1 MTSKR
6 ILQGFLLL
14 NVFLVLYGYALGF
27 GKSLWLDELLTI
39 IFARELSHLNLIEKF
54 TIDPHAP
61 FFYFFL
67 NFFQYLLNL
76 VNIDINNN
84 INLLRLINL
93 IGLIPLFLSY
103 QILKKEEIQININFV
118 FLLLISS
125 NYFFFYILDLR
136 PYFILLSFTLLM
148 GVISLSNTL
157 EEKHKYLFLF
167 SAVISSVFQIY
178 GLTISMSIL
187 LYRSFINFYKKK
199 FNNLKI
205 NIYFMIILFI
215 IFFLSYFL
223 QIINPETMS
232 TLGYLQFKLWFLRAF
247 FEWTANT
254 IIFLFISI
262 SIIIIFNFRKKLQTN
277 FIKDL
282 FKNNVFVNIMGQ
294 IMPVII
300 LLFVTLIGSI
310 LIKPIIHFRPLI
322 VIYPSLVLIAGLLSN
337 YLFQNNQ
344 HKILQLT
351 FLIFLTFT
359 NINFYFKNIIN
370 TEQNIEWVVDKTF
383 IKNCKDNDVYFNDD
397 GKDMLNYVNKI
408 VEIYSENLRP
418 IKSLSD
424 FKVSNID
431 SNNNYNKDCNVL
443 VFSFHTYNLE
453 ENLDRIGY
461 KNSKLNVV
469 YAPNVV
475 GEKKSK
481 AGAIVLIEKN

>member
-14 NVFLVLYGYALGF
+14 NVLILLYGYVLGF
-27 GKSLWLDELLTI
+27 SKSLWLDEFLTV
-39 IFARELSHLNLIEKF
+39 IFARELSNLNLIEKF

-67 NFFQYLLNL
+67 NSFQFLLNL
-76 VNIDINNN
+76 INVDIDDN

-103 QILKKEEIQININFV
+103 KILKKEKIQININIV

-136 PYFILLSFTLLM
+136 PYFLLLSFTLLM

-157 EEKHKYLFLF
+157 EKKHKYLFLF
-167 SAVISSVFQIY
+167 SAIISSVFQIY
-178 GLTISMSIL
+178 GLIMSMSIL
-187 LYRSFINFYKKK
+187 LYRFFLNFYKND

-232 TLGYLQFKLWFLRAF
+232 TLGYLQFKLWFLRVF
-247 FEWTANT
+247 FEWSANT

-262 SIIIIFNFRKKLQTN
+262 SIIIIINFRKKFQTD

-282 FKNNVFVNIMGQ
+282 SKNNIFIGIMGQ
-294 IMPVII
+294 VIPVII
-300 LLFVTLIGSI
+300 LLVVTLTGSI

-322 VIYPSLVLIAGLLSN
+322 VIYPSLILIAGLLGN
-337 YLFQNNQ
+337 YLFRNNQ
-344 HKILQLT
+344 YKILQLT
-351 FLIFLTFT
+351 FLIFLTFI

-370 TEQNIEWVVDKTF
+370 TVQNIEWVVDKTF
-383 IKNCKDNDVYFNDD
+383 TKNCKDNDVYFNDD
-397 GKDMLNYVNKI
+397 GKNLFNYVNKI

-424 FKVSNID
+424 LKVNSLDNE
-431 SNNNYNKDCNVL
+431 NNLNKDCKVL

-453 ENLDRIGY
+453 KNLDKINY
-461 KNSKLNVV
+461 KNSNFEVV

-475 GEKKSK
+475 GEKNSK

>member
-14 NVFLVLYGYALGF
+14 NVLILLYGYVLGF
-27 GKSLWLDELLTI
+27 SKSLWLDEFLTV
-39 IFARELSHLNLIEKF
+39 IFARELSNLNLIEKF

-67 NFFQYLLNL
+67 NFFQFLLNL
-76 VNIDINNN
+76 INVDIDDN

-103 QILKKEEIQININFV
+103 KILKKEKIQININIV

-136 PYFILLSFTLLM
+136 PYFLLLALTLLM

-157 EEKHKYLFLF
+157 EKKHKYLFLF
-167 SAVISSVFQIY
+167 SAIISSVFQIY
-178 GLTISMSIL
+178 GLIMSMSIL
-187 LYRSFINFYKKK
+187 LYRFFINFYKND

-205 NIYFMIILFI
+205 NIYFMIILFV

-232 TLGYLQFKLWFLRAF
+232 TLGYLQFKLWFLRVF
-247 FEWTANT
+247 FEWSANT

-262 SIIIIFNFRKKLQTN
+262 SIIIIIYLRKKFQTD

-282 FKNNVFVNIMGQ
+282 SKNNIFVGIMGQ
-294 IMPVII
+294 VMPVII
-300 LLFVTLIGSI
+300 LLVVTLIGSI

-322 VIYPSLVLIAGLLSN
+322 VIYPSLILIAGLLGN
-337 YLFQNNQ
+337 YLFRNNQ
-344 HKILQLT
+344 YKILQLT
-351 FLIFLTFT
+351 FLIFLTFI
-359 NINFYFKNIIN
+359 NINFYFKNIVN
-370 TEQNIEWVVDKTF
+370 TVQNIEWVVEKTF
-383 IKNCKDNDVYFNDD
+383 TENCKDNDVYFNDD
-397 GKDMLNYVNKI
+397 GKNMFNYVSKI

-424 FKVSNID
+424 FKVNKL
-431 SNNNYNKDCNVL
+431 NNDNNLNKDCKVL

-453 ENLDRIGY
+453 KNLDKINHT
-461 KNSKLNVV
+461 NSNFEVV

-475 GEKKSK
+475 DEKNSK